1 MDYTETTL
9 EREEL
14 YRGRIIEVHRDRVRL
29 SDGSTSVREVV
40 EHNGGVGVLPIDAE
54 GRVCCVRQYRYA
66 FGEHVL
72 EMPAG
77 KLEAGEDP
85 LECAKRELGEETGYT
100 AGRYVDLGR
109 AYPSPGYCHEILYLY
124 LALDLEP
131 GPAHLDAGEFLDVE
145 RHSLDE
151 LAEMAMDNRLHDAK
165 TVIAVLKAKR
175 YLEQEGR

>member
-124 LALDLEP
+124 LALDLE
-131 GPAHLDAGEFLDVE
+131 

-165 TVIAVLKAKR
+165 TVVAVLKAKR

>member
-85 LECAKRELGEETGYT
+85 RAAAIRELEEECGLVADKVTE
-100 AGRYVDLGR
+100 LGCI
-109 AYPSPGYCHEILYLY
+109 YPSVGYDDEIIYLY
-124 LALDLEP
+124 LAEKLHRTAPRPDS
-131 GPAHLDAGEFLDVE
+131 GEFLTLE
-145 RHSLDE
+145 TRSLEE
-151 LAEMAMDNRLHDAK
+151 LRDMAMAGTLRDAK
-165 TVIAVLKAKR
+165 TVAAVLKTVMLRAAG
-175 YLEQEGR
+175 QG